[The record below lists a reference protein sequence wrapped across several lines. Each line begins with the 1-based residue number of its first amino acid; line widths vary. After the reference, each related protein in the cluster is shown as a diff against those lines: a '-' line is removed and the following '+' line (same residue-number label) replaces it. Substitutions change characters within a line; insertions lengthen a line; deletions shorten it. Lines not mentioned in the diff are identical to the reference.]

1 MFCRFKKQ
9 ALSVFELTYLKMTWI
24 PRTAVS
30 VVPSLYVHL
39 PSSRPAVPGAAC
51 WEHTASWGR
60 RSFLKAAL
68 QSLDPGGFA
77 FADLLITRLWGLG
90 RSS

>member
-1 MFCRFKKQ
+1 M
-9 ALSVFELTYLKMTWI
+9 KMTWI

-30 VVPSLYVHL
+30 VVPSLYVRL
-39 PSSRPAVPGAAC
+39 PSSRPAVPGAAS
-51 WEHTASWGR
+51 WEHTASWGQEE
-60 RSFLKAAL
+60 LPEAAL

-77 FADLLITRLWGLG
+77 FADLLIARLWGLG